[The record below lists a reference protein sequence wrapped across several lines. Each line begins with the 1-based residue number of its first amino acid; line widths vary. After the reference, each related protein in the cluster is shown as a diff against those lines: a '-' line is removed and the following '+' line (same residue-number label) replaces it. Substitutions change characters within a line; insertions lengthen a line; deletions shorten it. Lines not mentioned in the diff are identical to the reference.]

1 MAAITACLY
10 VSLPEWRGRPRSRGF
25 LLLPPVLA
33 FICAYVM
40 MGFVAAENREPWL
53 LRGALAA
60 GLVLGV
66 IRGYFVRPEVD
77 EFGLVRLPGADAGVA
92 GRADRDGVQPALAEP
107 ALGQL
112 AQDRPQPA
120 VEVRARHQCR
130 DGPDDHRLRRELVDL
145 EADLGQLNADPRW
158 KVSQPGDTQAWT
170 DDYSN
175 IIAALLR
182 RM

>member
-33 FICAYVM
+33 FMCAYVM

-77 EFGLVRLPGADAGVA
+77 EFGLVRLPGASDGLFFTLVIATVMIAATLAPLVMERAATWVPYATSVA
-92 GRADRDGVQPALAEP
+92 GLCATYLSGRAIV
-107 ALGQL
+107 
-112 AQDRPQPA
+112 
-120 VEVRARHQCR
+120 VY
-130 DGPDDHRLRRELVDL
+130 LRTR
-145 EADLGQLNADPRW
+145 
-158 KVSQPGDTQAWT
+158 S
-170 DDYSN
+170 
-175 IIAALLR
+175 
-182 RM
+182 